1 MELVA
6 RLQGIRLLAL
16 DVDGVLTDGTLFIGA
31 DGEMFKGFNAKDGMG
46 ISCALRSGLQIAVIT
61 GRRSE
66 IIHRRAEELG
76 IKLLREGVK
85 DKYAE
90 LLALRDELGLDEQQV
105 AYMGDDLND
114 LPAFRASAIGFA
126 PADAA
131 SDVRE
136 RADVVVAAAGGR
148 GAVREA
154 IEMILR
160 AQSLWAGLV
169 EAYDGCGQG
178 DRQ

>member
-1 MELVA
+1 MKE
-6 RLQGIRLLAL
+6 RLKQIRLLAL
-16 DVDGVLTDGTLFIGA
+16 DVDGVLTDGTLNIAAG
-31 DGEMFKGFNAKDGMG
+31 GELFKAFNARDGLA
-46 ISCALRSGLQIAVIT
+46 ISCALRYGLTIAVIT

-66 IIHRRAEELG
+66 IIHHRAEELG
-76 IKLLREGVK
+76 IKYLCEGVK

-90 LLALRDELGLDEQQV
+90 LERLRQELALRQEEV

-114 LPAFRASAIGFA
+114 LPAFQAAAVRFA

-131 SDVRE
+131 AEVRQA
-136 RADVVVAAAGGR
+136 ADHVTMACGGK

-154 IEMILR
+154 VEMLMK
-160 AQSLWAGLV
+160 ASGAWQ
-169 EAYDGCGQG
+169 EAVVSYQKCGQG